1 MVSHLSPPYYIL
13 KLDIIVSSYVAAA
26 EMRLAIFTLLICV
39 VDICMSVEIEEFP
52 ENHTD
57 DILHKLAGKMLG
69 NDGDENSYA
78 EEELTG
84 SGDFYDVAS
93 GDYIDITP
101 NRTDCHQGRNGTI
114 EVNDGIQ
121 TEGRER
127 IGCVQNK
134 KESSSDPVNSPNV
147 LDTELAEILGNTTVD
162 KNTLDLLTNDIEN
175 KTSGVVSMNRTNF
188 REDKLKINVIVES
201 TNNNTGLMLV
211 LLMFILLAMFLM
223 LVFYK
228 GWIGC
233 PSSVLDKVPYKSYK
247 YAPLDPHI
255 A

>member
-1 MVSHLSPPYYIL
+1 
-13 KLDIIVSSYVAAA
+13 
-26 EMRLAIFTLLICV
+26 MRLAIFTLLICV
-39 VDICMSVEIEEFP
+39 VDICMSVEADEFP

-57 DILHKLAGKMLG
+57 DILHKIAGKMLG
-69 NDGDENSYA
+69 NDGDENGFD
-78 EEELTG
+78 EEEFSG
-84 SGDFYDVAS
+84 SGDFNDIAS

-101 NRTDCHQGRNGTI
+101 NRTDCHRGRNGTI
-114 EVNDGIQ
+114 EVSTSNQ

-134 KESSSDPVNSPNV
+134 KESWSGPVNSPNV

-162 KNTLDLLTNDIEN
+162 KKTLDLLTEDIEN
-175 KTSGVVSMNRTNF
+175 ITSGVVSINRTNL
-188 REDKLKINVIVES
+188 REDKLKINVIVEAA
-201 TNNNTGLMLV
+201 NNNTGLMLV

-223 LVFYK
+223 LVYYK

-233 PSSVLDKVPYKSYK
+233 PSAVLDKVPYKSYK
-247 YAPLDPHI
+247 YAPLDPHV